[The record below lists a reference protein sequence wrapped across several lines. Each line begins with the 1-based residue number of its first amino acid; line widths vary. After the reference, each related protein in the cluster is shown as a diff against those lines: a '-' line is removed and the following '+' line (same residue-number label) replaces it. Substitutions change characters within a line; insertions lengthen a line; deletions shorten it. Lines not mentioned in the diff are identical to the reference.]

1 MFVKFLYLVLMIKD
15 IFLMMELMVW
25 IFFRKMQKV
34 YKINK
39 INKIDKINSINKDQ
53 VRSLKLLKVN
63 KINKKSCVHNFLSVI
78 SFYYSAIYILR

>member
-1 MFVKFLYLVLMIKD
+1 MIV
-15 IFLMMELMVW
+15 LMVW
-25 IFFRKMQKV
+25 IFSMKMQKV
-34 YKINK
+34 YK

-53 VRSLKLLKVN
+53 VRSLKLHKVK

>member
-1 MFVKFLYLVLMIKD
+1 MFVKCLVLMIKD
-15 IFLMMELMVW
+15 IILMIALMVW
-25 IFFRKMQKV
+25 IFSVKMQKV
-34 YKINK
+34 YK

-53 VRSLKLLKVN
+53 VRSLKLHKVK